1 MILYY
6 WVKIM
11 SLIEV
16 RNEYGLS
23 QIEAASIVGVP
34 VRTYRRYECDENYG
48 DKLKR
53 QAIINMIV
61 SECEITETKGVL
73 TIEQIKS
80 VVVPILKKRNINYC
94 YLFGSYSK
102 GTAKD
107 SSDVDLL
114 IDTDITGMEFFGL
127 IEEIR
132 ETLHK
137 KIDLLRL
144 KDLSSDNPIVLEIL
158 KEGVRIL

>member
-1 MILYY
+1 MNLFN
-6 WVKIM
+6 
-11 SLIEV
+11 V
-16 RNEYGLS
+16 RSEYGLS
-23 QIEAASIVGVP
+23 QEKAASIVGVP

-48 DKLKR
+48 NKLKR
-53 QAIINMIV
+53 QMMISILI
-61 SECEITETKGVL
+61 SECEITETKGIL
-73 TIEQIKS
+73 TIERIKAA
-80 VVVPILKKRNINYC
+80 VVPILKKRDINYC

-114 IDTDITGMEFFGL
+114 VDTDITGMEFFGL

-132 ETLHK
+132 EALHK